1 MTEQSVNPAFAEALK
16 KRQEQKEEQEQSSN
30 QNWSNF
36 NYEEI
41 ETVGLVAQK
50 EIVGRILGN
59 PVETRKLPTDP
70 KLILQSQIVKQDK
83 SGYVKINWK
92 MIEKSG
98 KYIPDPEWILTEMF
112 NKVNEGRW
120 VKYSEGV
127 LKDENG
133 QVYPADY
140 VDSKGK
146 NGKWIKYHTNT
157 NVFKA
162 IDGNAKDGEKYP
174 KNFYPSKRVICNWV
188 DRHDSWCIE
197 NNHSKIL
204 TAKKTPFEITLEDG
218 SKKTIYFQDT
228 GIPAGLYD
236 KIFEHCSSIGTM
248 DIDLVITKIEKD
260 YKVFDITDFPKYV
273 SEASNKAGKQGKL
286 SEEELAYELYDLDK
300 LYGVSSYRKIK
311 KNLGYLFKM
320 CDLDLGTDFEKKL
333 DNLCKIEEEEA
344 KEKQVQDEPDYDE
357 TSNDS
362 VKEETKTEPKEEAK
376 QAEVKTE
383 ASRRAAAKKEETVVN
398 NSMADSCASLFPS
411 WNKLSEA
418 DQKYMVSSIVRFDGN
433 VPVYNRQDI
442 PGCANEECFI
452 PGTKV
457 VTLVPEEVN
466 TCPVCGKI
474 FTE

>member
-1 MTEQSVNPAFAEALK
+1 MTEQNVNPAFADALK
-16 KRQEQKEEQEQSSN
+16 RRQEQKAEQEQAAT

-41 ETVGLVAQK
+41 ETVGLIINK
-50 EIVGRILGN
+50 EIVGRIIGN
-59 PVETRKLPTDP
+59 PIEVRQLPTDP
-70 KLILQSQIVKQDK
+70 KLILQSQVVKQDK
-83 SGYVKINWK
+83 SGYVKINWPV
-92 MIEKSG
+92 IEKSG
-98 KYIPDPEWILTEMF
+98 KYIPDPDWILTEMF

-133 QVYPADY
+133 QIYPADH

-146 NGKWIKYHTNT
+146 NGKWVKYHTNT

-174 KNFYPSKRVICNWV
+174 KNFYPSKRVVCNWI
-188 DRHDSWCIE
+188 DRHDSWCAD
-197 NNHSKIL
+197 NKHSKVL
-204 TAKKTPFEITLEDG
+204 TAKKTPFEISMEDG

-273 SEASNKAGKQGKL
+273 SESSHKLGKQGKL

-320 CDLDLGTDFEKKL
+320 CDLDLGTEFEKKL

-344 KEKQVQDEPDYDE
+344 KEKQVQDEPDEGESSSDSKE
-357 TSNDS
+357 DSSANDS
-362 VKEETKTEPKEEAK
+362 TSKD
-376 QAEVKTE
+376 EVKQE
-383 ASRRAAAKKEETVVN
+383 QVESKRRGVKKEESSVD
-398 NSMADSCASLFPS
+398 NSIKEECIKYFPT
-411 WNKLSEA
+411 WNKLSDA
-418 DQKYMVSSIVRFDGN
+418 DQEFMVNSIVRFDNG
-433 VPVYNRQDI
+433 VPVYNVQNAL
-442 PGCANEECFI
+442 GCANEDCYI
-452 PGTKV
+452 PGTRV
-457 VTLVPEEVN
+457 VTLVPEEVS